1 MSSPQAA
8 PQLTDYRGLD
18 FLRPGLEMVR
28 AQVCFAALFAVRCVG
43 EPEPL
48 ATLISRA
55 LEAHQRGDAAQAA
68 TLYDAVLVRETELT
82 PTVAAQLLGNAG
94 ALALVRGERAT
105 ALRVFSRAV
114 ETTPDSA
121 EARVNLAIA
130 LNQFGEHDEALSHAQ
145 KAVALAP
152 LYAKAHQALA
162 ACYQDVGSERAAQ
175 RHWSI
180 AEVLASEGEADV
192 STRPSPTACD
202 ARDPD
207 TCITD
212 PLAEIVDVIGAA
224 STPRVLSAEP
234 AVIDLGDDFASPALC
249 AALIEAARKHLRP
262 SHVSGGSDLDDAK
275 GRSLREGSFTA
286 WLDASESPAV
296 GTLQAAAARLLSI
309 SSSQLVMRSEPLQV
323 VQYRGAGAEFA
334 THVDSTAFQKRQ
346 ITILIYL
353 SNSTADAGGE
363 TWFPLSG
370 SDWKCGAKNSG
381 SARACVEEAR
391 AHASQSESGLKVS
404 PRQGRAI
411 LFLSHQPASSVALA
425 VSALGNASGAATST
439 APLPS
444 ARVAPHTLVDPKSI
458 HASLPLSGGEK
469 WVANLW
475 VSL

>member
-1 MSSPQAA
+1 MAR
-8 PQLTDYRGLD
+8 TT
-18 FLRPGLEMVR
+18 RPWP
-28 AQVCFAALFAVRCVG
+28 CFVALVLAVHCVG

-48 ATLISRA
+48 TTLISRA

-68 TLYDAVLVRETELT
+68 RLYDAALDRETELT

-94 ALALVRGERAT
+94 ALALARGERAA
-105 ALRVFSRAV
+105 ALRIFSRAV

-145 KAVALAP
+145 KAVALKP
-152 LYAKAHQALA
+152 MYAKAHHALG

-175 RHWSI
+175 RHWGI
-180 AEVLASEGEADV
+180 AEALASEEGEADV
-192 STRPSPTACD
+192 SPS
-202 ARDPD
+202 RDPD
-207 TCITD
+207 
-212 PLAEIVDVIGAA
+212 PLAGIVGLIGAT
-224 STPRVLSAEP
+224 STPTVLSAAP

-249 AALIEAARKHLRP
+249 SALIEAARAHLRP
-262 SHVSGGSDLDDAK
+262 SHVTGGVHDAG

-286 WLDASESPAV
+286 WLDASETPAV
-296 GTLQAAAARLLSI
+296 ATLQAAAARLLSI

-334 THVDSTAFQKRQ
+334 THVDSTSFQKRK
-346 ITILIYL
+346 ITILFYL
-353 SNSTADAGGE
+353 SSTADAGGE

-370 SDWKCGAKNSG
+370 SDWECGADTSD
-381 SARACVEEAR
+381 SARACVEKAR
-391 AHASQSESGLKVS
+391 ARASQSESGLKVS

-425 VSALGNASGAATST
+425 VSALGNASGSAT

-444 ARVAPHTLVDPKSI
+444 PSVAPRTLVDPRSL
-458 HASLPLSGGEK
+458 HASLPLYGGEK